1 MKFHDYSSRITVSA
15 GMKMSCDTEKPTL
28 AYVINRLCRIV
39 TLSFF
44 PQGAGQI
51 FLMLPCTFKVY
62 LDVITLAL
70 NFYHILWWMFGW
82 KRKYLT
88 SGKVNKLSFEIV
100 FIFCGSVLYSIVVQ
114 STVLNKKKLFNM
126 FIYHEAYLTCGML
139 GKQVLVVTS
148 IYKWVT
154 HSLRCRHWWLEV
166 PNLPEP
172 K

>member
-1 MKFHDYSSRITVSA
+1 MWH
-15 GMKMSCDTEKPTL
+15 CEKPTL

-44 PQGAGQI
+44 PPRGWANFSHVTLYIQSI
-51 FLMLPCTFKVY
+51 FRCHNFGIEFLSYTLVDVWLKEKV
-62 LDVITLAL
+62 L
-70 NFYHILWWMFGW
+70 NF
-82 KRKYLT
+82 RK
-88 SGKVNKLSFEIV
+88 SKQIKCFEIV
-100 FIFCGSVLYSIVVQ
+100 FIFFGSVLYSIVVQ

-139 GKQVLVVTS
+139 GKQVLVVAL
-148 IYKWVT
+148 ICKWVT